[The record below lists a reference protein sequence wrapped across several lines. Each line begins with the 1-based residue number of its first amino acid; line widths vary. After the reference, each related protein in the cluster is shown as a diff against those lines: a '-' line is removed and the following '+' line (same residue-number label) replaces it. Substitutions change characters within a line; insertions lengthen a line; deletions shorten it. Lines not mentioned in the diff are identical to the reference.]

1 MDGSGLHACC
11 YYFTHACTG
20 YLLATESYPGYR
32 YLVLIVETTPFHLHH
47 YPEKAGRGGVY
58 DCDLAK
64 GCQLFLERRKQMAS
78 SFHLRK
84 KYYLQITFKSAES
97 VGAIGNK

>member
-1 MDGSGLHACC
+1 MDGSGLHACY

-32 YLVLIVETTPFHLHH
+32 YLVLIVETTPFHLHQF
-47 YPEKAGRGGVY
+47 PEKAGRGGVY

-64 GCQLFLERRKQMAS
+64 GCQLFLEANGLQFS
-78 SFHLRK
+78 LK
-84 KYYLQITFKSAES
+84 KEVLPSNNF
-97 VGAIGNK
+97 